1 MIKFQA
7 IGQENLN
14 KTLSQHATWKIDTTN
29 KQIYVN
35 VPLKK
40 MYVKNFKSL
49 FT

>member
-1 MIKFQA
+1 MKLNMIKFQA

-14 KTLSQHATWKIDTTN
+14 KTLSQHAMWKIDTIN

-40 MYVKNFKSL
+40 KYVK
-49 FT
+49 